1 MVSLDEQHARALQA
15 SYNAVARA
23 YADQIYDEL
32 KDKPFDRSQLD
43 RFANRVRGR
52 GLVCDLGCGPGQV
65 ARYLRDRGADAF
77 GFDLSAA
84 MLAEAQKL
92 NPDLSFV
99 LGSMFAIG
107 LKADSLAGIAGFYS
121 IIHVPRD
128 RVIPVLSELRRVL
141 RPGGSL
147 LLAFHLGSG
156 EMHHSEFLGKPVQF
170 DATLFTTDEMAGY
183 LKSARLLVEEV
194 LERDPY
200 APEVEYQSRRGY
212 VLAMK

>member
-1 MVSLDEQHARALQA
+1 
-15 SYNAVARA
+15 
-23 YADQIYDEL
+23 
-32 KDKPFDRSQLD
+32 
-43 RFANRVRGR
+43 
-52 GLVCDLGCGPGQV
+52 
-65 ARYLRDRGADAF
+65 
-77 GFDLSAA
+77 
-84 MLAEAQKL
+84 MLAEAQRL